1 MLDFDSPQH
10 IFPKQQT
17 SIAPIP
23 PDGHL
28 FHITNSPEH
37 RLFQSNYP
45 DPKAT
50 NPIATLSIMAAA
62 APVPSYEHIHGDNPY
77 LARSYGNLDIKEMTK
92 LYDDWASTYDNDV
105 INGEEY
111 KAPPLIA
118 QTILQ
123 HLAPSDREDGLI
135 APSVKILDAGCG
147 TGLVGIYLAKL
158 GAKQVDGIDLSPG
171 MLDIA
176 RKTGAYNKLEPADL
190 TNAIDAETGAYDVV
204 SCVGTFTAGHVGP
217 QCFDELVRVT
227 KTNGLVVATV
237 LDEIWKPLGFDKKVQ
252 NLESEGKVEIIG
264 TELMLYRTKHKAAAR
279 NVILR
284 KNGGRDSPL
293 QQ

>member
-1 MLDFDSPQH
+1 MSA
-10 IFPKQQT
+10 T
-17 SIAPIP
+17 TAPT
-23 PDGHL
+23 H
-28 FHITNSPEH
+28 
-37 RLFQSNYP
+37 
-45 DPKAT
+45 
-50 NPIATLSIMAAA
+50 
-62 APVPSYEHIHGDNPY
+62 SYEHIHGDNPF
-77 LARSYGNLDIKEMTK
+77 LARSYGKLDIKEMTQ
-92 LYDDWASTYDNDV
+92 LYDDWAKTYDNDV

-118 QTILQ
+118 ETIRQ
-123 HLAPSDREDGLI
+123 HLAPSDREGDLI
-135 APSVKILDAGCG
+135 SPSVKILDAGCG

-176 RKTGAYNKLEPADL
+176 RNTGAYNKLEPADL
-190 TNAIDAETGAYDVV
+190 THPIDALTGAYDVTT
-204 SCVGTFTAGHVGP
+204 CVGTFTAGHVGP

-227 KTNGLVVATV
+227 KTNGLIVATV
-237 LDEIWKPLGFDKKVQ
+237 LDEIWKPLGFDKKIEK
-252 NLESEGKVEIIG
+252 LGAEGQVEIIG